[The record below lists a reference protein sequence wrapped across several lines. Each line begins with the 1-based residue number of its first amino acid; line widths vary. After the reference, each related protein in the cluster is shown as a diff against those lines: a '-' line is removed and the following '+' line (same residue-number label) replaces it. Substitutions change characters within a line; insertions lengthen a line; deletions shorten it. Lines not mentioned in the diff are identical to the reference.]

1 MMKLTRAVCGVAL
14 GLALM
19 SPGVASAALD
29 LPDGSFAVANMAP
42 PEPDPT
48 PPPAIPAEP
57 TPPEVAP
64 DQPPAPE
71 LPPPPDVPA
80 EMPQVDLIIDAVDR
94 SLIIAVRSIATP
106 PTVTINVIMA
116 STPDVIEVGPLVYE
130 GVAVDYNATE
140 VRIRLEVER
149 ILSEPWPANLFTPS
163 NAPLLFQAVAA

>member
-1 MMKLTRAVCGVAL
+1 MRNT
-14 GLALM
+14 
-19 SPGVASAALD
+19 SAAARAQLYAQQGTQAFLHLISIDHDD
-29 LPDGSFAVANMAP
+29 LIAPIDITDNITDVVSNAVLYTAFP
-42 PEPDPT
+42 
-48 PPPAIPAEP
+48 IR
-57 TPPEVAP
+57 VV
-64 DQPPAPE
+64 
-71 LPPPPDVPA
+71 LPPDVPA

-106 PTVTINVIMA
+106 PTVRISVIMA

-163 NAPLLFQAVAA
+163 NSPLLFQAVAS